1 MQNLIHELKEQ
12 LDEKISTE
20 FRMLLSLFD
29 YDRTTPLQRTD
40 DFSFKTFLKLLR
52 RHRIRPSVLEKIDQF
67 KAVFSTEELE
77 QIKVICTPFLLN
89 QMKLTQASFSIISA
103 FNESGIRVIPFK
115 GQLLSKKLF
124 NSYTFR
130 ESQDIDLLI
139 HSEDLLLANAILK
152 RKGFTCELEIQNWK
166 DWHVKWLKRI
176 TPDLLYIRKQD
187 KVKVELHWSFFNQS
201 GIYPKKTAEIFL
213 DAQKS
218 NCQIDKIV
226 VLTNEDELLYLCIH
240 GTKHS
245 WFRIKWLLDI
255 RQILINS
262 VSEIDWQKISD
273 ISKRNNNYPT
283 LASSLLLVHLL
294 FNIPIP
300 KFFKIDEFSDETIIN
315 LTENAIHTLSDEN
328 LASDPINNR
337 MKQYKK
343 LNYSFGGLKDYL
355 WTFLLTKDDFKLI
368 KLPPSLFWLYFP
380 LRPFMI
386 IYKKLLGYS
395 ANLF

>member
-1 MQNLIHELKEQ
+1 MPNLVYELKEQ
-12 LDEKISTE
+12 LDENISAE
-20 FRMLLSLFD
+20 FKMLLSLFD
-29 YDRTTPLQRTD
+29 NDRTSPLYRTD
-40 DFSFKTFLKLLR
+40 DFSFETFLKLLI
-52 RHRIRPSVLEKIDQF
+52 RHRVRTSIVERIDEFKIIFTTD
-67 KAVFSTEELE
+67 ELE
-77 QIKVICTPFLLN
+77 QIKAICTPFLLK
-89 QMKLTQASFSIISA
+89 QMKLTQVTFSILSA

-152 RKGFTCELEIQNWK
+152 RNGFTCELEIQNWK

-176 TPDLLYIRKQD
+176 SPDLLYVSKQG
-187 KVKVELHWSFFNQS
+187 KVKVELHWSLFSQA

-218 NCQIDKIV
+218 NNQIDEV
-226 VLTNEDELLYLCIH
+226 AVLTNEDELLYLCIH

-262 VSEIDWQKISD
+262 ISDINWQEISD

-283 LASSLLLVHLL
+283 LVSSLLLVHLL
-294 FNIPIP
+294 FNTPLP
-300 KFFKIDEFSDETIIN
+300 KFFSTDELSDETIFDLIEDAIN
-315 LTENAIHTLSDEN
+315 TLSDEN
-328 LASDPINNR
+328 LIHDPINNR

-343 LNYSFGGLKDYL
+343 LNYSLGGLKSYL
-355 WTFLLTKDDFKLI
+355 WTFLLTKDDFKLLQ
-368 KLPPSLFWLYFP
+368 LPPSLFWLYFP
-380 LRPFMI
+380 LRPFMS
-386 IYKKLLGYS
+386 IYKKILT
-395 ANLF
+395 